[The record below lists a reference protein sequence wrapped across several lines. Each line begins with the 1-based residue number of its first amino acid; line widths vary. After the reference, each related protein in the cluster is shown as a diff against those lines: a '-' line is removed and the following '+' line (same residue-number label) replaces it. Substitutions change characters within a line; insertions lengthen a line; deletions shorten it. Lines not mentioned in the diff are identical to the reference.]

1 MKFNVNVNIKL
12 RDVCLVTAGV
22 VVGAAAISL
31 FNQHNVRQVKKEFN
45 KIVDKETKSIKKEIK
60 NEIKEN
66 INVEEIK
73 DEITNEIKDSIIDE
87 TLEKMLDKNATF
99 MAKVDIRLDKYEKE
113 LNKMSN
119 EVLNFDARVGKIVNG
134 ALRTVAG
141 VVVGRGDDD
150 ED

>member
-45 KIVDKETKSIKKEIK
+45 KIVDKETKTIKKEIK
-60 NEIKEN
+60 
-66 INVEEIK
+66 
-73 DEITNEIKDSIIDE
+73 NEIKDSIIDE